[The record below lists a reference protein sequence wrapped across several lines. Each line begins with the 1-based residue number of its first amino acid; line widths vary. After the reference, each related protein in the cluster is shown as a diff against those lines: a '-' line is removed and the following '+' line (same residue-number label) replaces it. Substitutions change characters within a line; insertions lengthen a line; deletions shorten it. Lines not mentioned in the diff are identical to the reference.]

1 MQVSSLLVLHISG
14 GIIGILSGAVAM
26 TFRKG
31 SRGHVVAGRVFVIAM
46 LCMSG
51 AGAYMAFMKSQTGN
65 LMGGVMTF
73 YMVATAWATG
83 RRRDGETGIFD
94 WGALLVALAFG
105 AVAVTLGLRA
115 VHSQT
120 EYPPAVYFIWGS
132 VALLSAAGDIR
143 MLVRRGVFFGAQRI
157 VRHLW
162 RMCLGLFIASGSF
175 FLGQQKVFPASLRGL
190 KVWFVPAFLPLLL
203 MIFWLL
209 RVWFTKAYKKTAS
222 PYQAHEVPAAFRKQ
236 SVPGLA
242 SAARMSATSSA
253 PTAAPDLGAV
263 ANEVVPNEGRSAS
276 WTSERASAALRM
288 YGRPSGS

>member
-1 MQVSSLLVLHISG
+1 MSPLLVLHISG
-14 GIIGILSGAVAM
+14 GITGILSGAVAM
-26 TFRKG
+26 FFRKG
-31 SRGHVVAGRVFVIAM
+31 SRGHVVAGRIFVIAM

-83 RRRDGETGIFD
+83 RRREGETSIFD

-105 AVAVTLGLRA
+105 AVALTFGLRA
-115 VHSQT
+115 LRGQAD
-120 EYPPAVYFIWGS
+120 YPPAVYFIWSS

-162 RMCLGLFIASGSF
+162 RMCLGLFIAAGSF
-175 FLGQQKVFPASLRGL
+175 FLGQQKVFPVAMRGL

-203 MIFWLL
+203 MIFWLV
-209 RVWFTKAYKKTAS
+209 RVWFTKEYKKTAS
-222 PYQAHEVPAAFRKQ
+222 PYRTLENRVKLPKQ
-236 SVPGLA
+236 LLA
-242 SAARMSATSSA
+242 
-253 PTAAPDLGAV
+253 G
-263 ANEVVPNEGRSAS
+263 
-276 WTSERASAALRM
+276 
-288 YGRPSGS
+288 

>member
-1 MQVSSLLVLHISG
+1 MRLSPLLIFHISA
-14 GIIGILSGAVAM
+14 GIFALLSGTVAM
-26 TFRKG
+26 VFRKG

-83 RRRDGETGIFD
+83 RRRDGETSIFD

-105 AVAVTLGLRA
+105 AVAVTLGFRA
-115 VHSQT
+115 IHSQT

-143 MLVRRGVFFGAQRI
+143 MLVRGGVFFGAQRI

-175 FLGQQKVFPASLRGL
+175 FLGQQKVFPASWRGAT
-190 KVWFVPAFLPLLL
+190 VWFVPAFLPLLL

-209 RVWFTKAYKKTAS
+209 RVWFTNKYKRTGS
-222 PYQAHEVPAAFRKQ
+222 PYRIPTNPVGFGKQ
-236 SVPGLA
+236 TLPG
-242 SAARMSATSSA
+242 
-253 PTAAPDLGAV
+253 
-263 ANEVVPNEGRSAS
+263 
-276 WTSERASAALRM
+276 
-288 YGRPSGS
+288 